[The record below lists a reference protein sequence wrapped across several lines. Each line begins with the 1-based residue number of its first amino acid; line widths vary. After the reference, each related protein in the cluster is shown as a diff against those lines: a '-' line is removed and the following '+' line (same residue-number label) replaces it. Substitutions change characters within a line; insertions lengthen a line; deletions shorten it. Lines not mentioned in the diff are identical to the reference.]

1 LRRAAFAYVDVVRKR
16 EDRCGLRAEAQPADG
31 AACTPTAALRG
42 STALKRNLAHAH
54 RCDVSYT
61 EQRRWHWHWV
71 TRKGSSAEVGGE
83 STGDALLE
91 RRSDQRERAEPEALD
106 VARRRIQR
114 EGAAAAVPISARL
127 G

>member
-1 LRRAAFAYVDVVRKR
+1 MALAFGHETGK
-16 EDRCGLRAEAQPADG
+16 LSH
-31 AACTPTAALRG
+31 RG
-42 STALKRNLAHAH
+42 R
-54 RCDVSYT
+54 
-61 EQRRWHWHWV
+61 
-71 TRKGSSAEVGGE
+71 E

-114 EGAAAAVPISARL
+114 KGAAAAVPNQPAHACL